1 MLTDAGT
8 IIAELLNT
16 QGSSPL
22 FPDYSLNVL
31 FANEYFRN
39 GGKPYTIVQKPPTSL
54 NLPDKDPTHFT
65 SVLHI
70 WSDHAK
76 EAKVQDVDKLISI
89 LMSSAST
96 ILAPK
101 GHPDATTTQLAN
113 SVCPDSHPSEHSIRL
128 LGMLN
133 QKEVQARGYAK
144 TLSQELYALW
154 TNKIPEFTSAI
165 KSAVATQDER
175 IETGPVSATVV
186 KSQGTPAAGFITEN
200 SRLGLFKDDKV
211 KEMQNSR
218 VSRETY
224 AMGMCFAPGTGI
236 LTASGT
242 MAIESIK
249 EDIEVV
255 TSLEPLQYGRTS
267 DELVRFPGAGTT
279 LYGFNNEEPFFTAN
293 HAFFTTTGPRAID
306 PVAARTLN
314 PWLDVGRL
322 EVGDVLLKATR
333 NGYEKVAI
341 KSIPY
346 KPCPFEFLYTLH
358 LREGLRSYH
367 ANGYFAYLN
376 YPEVT
381 LSKVAT
387 LLRRLSKEQKQA
399 MLIGFKELTPV
410 FTRYGAHTIM
420 DILDR
425 QLEDDRYLQQGKFPV
440 SATQPDMLPYRLS
453 FMDLKRTWTVEKCS
467 ARFAATFTVYRGAL
481 YIDGAQVPQECVR
494 YDTKRRLIAWSDGSR
509 AVGVCHFYQDLFTGN
524 GYYRTGDDDWASFS
538 LTPTEL
544 NAFCNQTNAQQKIQR
559 HHIQTFSLNTSVA
572 ALQAHI
578 DEQESLQVLMRWNL
592 Q

>member
-1 MLTDAGT
+1 MLTDLGT
-8 IIAELLNT
+8 ILAELLNS

-54 NLPDKDPTHFT
+54 NLPDRDPTHFT
-65 SVLHI
+65 SLLHT

-96 ILAPK
+96 ILAPN
-101 GHPDATTTQLAN
+101 GHPDTPTTLLAN
-113 SVCPDSHPSEHSIRL
+113 AVCPDHHPPEHSIRI

-133 QKEVQARGYAK
+133 QEEAQARGYAS

-154 TNKIPEFTSAI
+154 TTKIPDFTSAI
-165 KSAVATQDER
+165 KSAVAAQDSR
-175 IETGPVSATVV
+175 IETGPASATVV

-200 SRLGLFKDDKV
+200 SSLGLFKDEKV
-211 KEMQNSR
+211 KEMQDSR

-224 AMGMCFAPGTGI
+224 AVGMCFAPETEI

-242 MAIESIK
+242 LAIENIE
-249 EDIEVV
+249 EDTKVV
-255 TSLEPLQYGRTS
+255 TSLEPLQYGWTS
-267 DELVRFPGAGTT
+267 DELVRFPGEGTT
-279 LYGFNNEEPFFTAN
+279 LYGFNDGEPFFTAN
-293 HAFFTTTGPRAID
+293 HAFFTTDGLRAID

-333 NGYEKVAI
+333 NGYRKVKI
-341 KSIPY
+341 KSIPF
-346 KPCPFEFLYTLH
+346 KACPFEFLYTLH

-367 ANGYFAYLN
+367 ANGYLAYLN

-381 LSKVAT
+381 LTKVAT
-387 LLRRLSKEQKQA
+387 LLRRLSQEQKQA
-399 MLIGFKELTPV
+399 LLIGFKELTPV
-410 FTRYGAHTIM
+410 FTRYGAHTII

-440 SATQPDMLPYRLS
+440 SATQPDMLPFRLS
-453 FMDLKRTWTVEKCS
+453 FMDLKRTWTVDKCS
-467 ARFAATFTVYRGAL
+467 ARFATTVTVYRGAL
-481 YIDGAQVPQECVR
+481 YLDGVQVPQECVK
-494 YDTKRRLIAWSDGSR
+494 YDTKRRLLAWSDGAR
-509 AVGVCHFYQDLFTGN
+509 AVGVCHFYQDLFIGN
-524 GYYRTGDDDWASFS
+524 GYYRTGDDEWVSFG
-538 LTPTEL
+538 LTPTTL
-544 NAFCNQTNAQQKIQR
+544 NAFCNQTDARQR
-559 HHIQTFSLNTSVA
+559 NEMHHLQTFAENVSATTA
-572 ALQAHI
+572 EAHI
-578 DEQESLQVLMRWNL
+578 SEEENFQVLMTWSL